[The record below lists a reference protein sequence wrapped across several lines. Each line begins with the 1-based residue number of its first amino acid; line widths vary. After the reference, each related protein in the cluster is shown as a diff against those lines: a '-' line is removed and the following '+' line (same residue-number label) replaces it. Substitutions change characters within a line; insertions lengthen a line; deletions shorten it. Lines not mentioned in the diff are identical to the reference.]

1 MGEFEEIKA
10 SAPPIGIVPAT
21 EFPVETIHLNGGAV
35 YLFTDGITESYDENK
50 KFLEVDG
57 LIKLIEINSKLS
69 LSDRLERI
77 VSKIRNSSTDQ
88 HDDITLMIIE
98 CK

>member
-1 MGEFEEIKA
+1 M
-10 SAPPIGIVPAT
+10 
-21 EFPVETIHLNGGAV
+21 
-35 YLFTDGITESYDENK
+35 FTDGITESYDENK